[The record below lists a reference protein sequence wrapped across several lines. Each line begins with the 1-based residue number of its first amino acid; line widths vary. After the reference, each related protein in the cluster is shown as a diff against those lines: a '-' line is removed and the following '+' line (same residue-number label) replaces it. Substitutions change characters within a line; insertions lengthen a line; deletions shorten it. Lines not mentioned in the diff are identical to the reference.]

1 MKNIYMKNMQQRKKE
16 KYNIILIF
24 IANDISF
31 Q

>member
-1 MKNIYMKNMQQRKKE
+1 MKNIYMKNMQQRKRE

-24 IANDISF
+24 ITNDISF